1 MTTPAPD
8 VNDFGKPRQIYID
21 KNALLDLILLY
32 QDDVKRAKEEGRKAP
47 KMPDTIGHVIERI
60 AEGMAQRGNF
70 RNYTFIEE
78 MKRDSIVDCV
88 RAVNLF
94 DVNKLG
100 KEGKPNPFGY
110 LSRAVW
116 YAFLGRIASEKKKHQ
131 TQLDM
136 MFDPSTENF
145 ARMDGD
151 DTFYDDGKS
160 ELLDFY
166 YSGKD
171 HE

>member
-1 MTTPAPD
+1 MTQD
-8 VNDFGKPRQIYID
+8 VNEFGKPREIYID
-21 KNALLDLILLY
+21 KAALLDLILQY
-32 QDDVKRAKEEGRKAP
+32 QSDVKAANAEGRKP
-47 KMPDTIGHVIERI
+47 PRMPNTIGMVIERI
-60 AEGMAQRGNF
+60 ADGIAQRGNF
-70 RNYTFIEE
+70 RNYTFIDE

-88 RAVNLF
+88 KAVNLF

-110 LSRAVW
+110 LSRTVW

-131 TQLDM
+131 AQLDL
-136 MFDPSTENF
+136 MFDPNTENF
-145 ARMDGD
+145 ARNEGD
-151 DTFYDDGKS
+151 DTIYDDGKS
-160 ELLDFY
+160 ELIDFY